1 MNALVFAERIIRP
14 GAIRSRSEAL
24 AAQEPLVIMGR
35 GKSGTRL
42 LAWACQE
49 LGFAL
54 GATDRLQTGDL
65 DDRRFLRVVKWI
77 ARRNFSHPNFY
88 RNSHPNSPA
97 GLRRFDVLCFQRE
110 VHRVWQRLS
119 KSAEARQGW
128 GWKLPETYLILPYVH
143 ATFPRAR
150 FVHLVRDGRDLAFKR
165 HLTDDPRRA
174 LGKALLTRL
183 GARDQPHHLQ
193 AARSWQFQVE
203 QYRAYAERIP
213 PAQRMETTYETLCR
227 DAEGEMARIAD
238 FLQVPF
244 SEACRNY
251 VSTHFDKSLI
261 GAWRAEDA
269 PRVAEVEAVI
279 GDTLTAL
286 GYALAAHPAAES
298 TRRAPDGN
306 L

>member
-1 MNALVFAERIIRP
+1 MHALVFAERIIRP
-14 GAIRSRSEAL
+14 GAIRSRSEVL

-54 GATDRLQTGDL
+54 GATDRLKTGDL

-77 ARRNFSHPNFY
+77 ARRNLSDPDSY
-88 RNSHPNSPA
+88 PNSAA
-97 GLRRFDVLCFQRE
+97 GPRRFDVMCFQRE
-110 VHRVWQRLS
+110 AHRVWQRLS
-119 KSAEARQGW
+119 NSPEARLGW
-128 GWKLPETYLILPYVH
+128 GWKWPETYLILPYVH
-143 ATFPRAR
+143 VTFPRAR
-150 FVHLVRDGRDLAFKR
+150 FLHLVRDGRDLAFKR

-183 GARDQPHHLQ
+183 EARGQPHHLQ

-203 QYRAYAERIP
+203 QYRTYAERIP
-213 PAQRMETTYETLCR
+213 PGQRMETTYEALCG
-227 DAEGEMARIAD
+227 DPEGEMARIAD
-238 FLQVPF
+238 FLQVPY

-251 VSTHFDKSLI
+251 VNTHFNKSLI
-261 GAWRAEDA
+261 GAWRAEDSA
-269 PRVAEVEAVI
+269 RVAEVEAVI

-286 GYALAAHPAAES
+286 GYALSTHPVAES